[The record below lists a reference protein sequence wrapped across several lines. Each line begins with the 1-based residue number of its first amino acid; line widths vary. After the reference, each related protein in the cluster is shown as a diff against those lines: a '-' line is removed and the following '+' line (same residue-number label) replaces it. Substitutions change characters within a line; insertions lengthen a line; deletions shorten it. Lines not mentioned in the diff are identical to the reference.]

1 MGDAAALFFKGI
13 GIQGHTVGSVK
24 FSDEGIMWAS
34 SDRSSQQK
42 VLWSKAEKATWAV
55 FGKYAHLRM
64 FMKDPADPPVRF
76 DGFQRADFDRLKE
89 ALAAH
94 SIKLSRDKVNSGGGN
109 YGEFKIEGGMLQF
122 VHGDKKQ
129 FDISM
134 KQISQC
140 VLPGNKKGN
149 NDVELQL
156 HETDT
161 MDNNT
166 EDCLVEMRLYL
177 PDESEDEDGM
187 EVDEDGEA
195 IRKKD
200 KKPRFTAETFH
211 QAVMDRANIR
221 DVKGSVLCEL
231 DSSLGTFLTPRGR
244 YALEMYSTFLRMH
257 GSKYDYKIQ
266 YEDIN
271 KLFLLEKP
279 DDRYVAFVI
288 SLDKPVRQGQQRYQ
302 HLVLQASKVEET
314 LNLNM
319 SEAELQEKY
328 KGALEPVMR
337 GALCNLIAKIFKSL
351 SGRAVFV
358 TGNYRSAAG
367 AKCVKCAMGASEGHL
382 YPLNK
387 SFIFIH
393 KPTRVIGFDEVESV
407 EFQRY
412 SGTQDPST
420 VRRSFDLCV
429 TLRSI
434 SGEPSKDYTFSG
446 IDRSEY
452 PSLYQ
457 WCQTKNL
464 RIKNIKSSGDKVAS
478 ALAEAMD
485 SADVREEGEIKRVKS
500 AQAVANGGGGE
511 SDESSEED
519 ADYAPPSQSEPEA
532 SGSEGEGSGAEG
544 GKPKEKAPKKK
555 KKEKRAPAP
564 EAKGSSDESDSA
576 GDSDGDKKP
585 KAKAPKSTSKPEAG
599 KRKAPAAPAAGK
611 KKRKKKDPNAPKG
624 AKSAFMYF
632 SMETRG
638 DVLKD
643 QPGLKITEVSKVLG
657 ERSVTL
663 RVRLVCTQPLTLK
676 LCL

>member
-13 GIQGHTVGSVK
+13 GIQGHSVGSVK
-24 FSDEGIMWAS
+24 FSDEGVMWAS

-94 SIKLSRDKVNSGGGN
+94 SIKLSRDK
-109 YGEFKIEGGMLQF
+109 
-122 VHGDKKQ
+122 
-129 FDISM
+129 
-134 KQISQC
+134 
-140 VLPGNKKGN
+140 
-149 NDVELQL
+149 
-156 HETDT
+156 
-161 MDNNT
+161 
-166 EDCLVEMRLYL
+166 DCLVEMRLYL
-177 PDESEDEDGM
+177 PDESEDDDGM

-500 AQAVANGGGGE
+500 
-511 SDESSEED
+511 
-519 ADYAPPSQSEPEA
+519 SEPEA
-532 SGSEGEGSGAEG
+532 SGSEGDGSGAEG

-555 KKEKRAPAP
+555 KEKRAPAP
-564 EAKGSSDESDSA
+564 EARGSSDESDSG

-585 KAKAPKSTSKPEAG
+585 KAKASKSTSKPEGG

-657 ERSVTL
+657 ERWRGMTAEDKKQFEDKAAADKARYGTEMQEYKSA
-663 RVRLVCTQPLTLK
+663 QQQQQKEKEPSADEHSASGSDSD
-676 LCL
+676 